1 MPPLLDNALTALP
14 IFAAHLALAIV
25 IFAAGLAIYSL
36 VTPVHEFRLVR
47 AGNAA
52 AGVALAGVTVGL
64 GIAVAAA
71 MAASFTLFDIAIW
84 GSIAVIVQ
92 IAAFVAVDLV
102 MKGLSARVEAG
113 ETAAAAFLAAVQVSV
128 GAINA
133 AALL

>member
-1 MPPLLDNALTALP
+1 
-14 IFAAHLALAIV
+14 V
-25 IFAAGLAIYSL
+25 IFAAGLAIYAL
-36 VTPVHEFRLVR
+36 LTPIHEFRLVR

-52 AGVALAGVTVGL
+52 AGLALAGVTIGL
-64 GIAVAAA
+64 GVAVAAA

-92 IAAFVAVDLV
+92 IAAFLAVELV

-113 ETAAAAFLAAVQVSV
+113 EIAAAAFLAAVQVSV